1 MVGYAGI
8 YAFTKK
14 KKLQL
19 AFYGGSIRYTSINQF
34 CFHLGGAMKN
44 NSRNYRFSL
53 PAILLLTLMPVG
65 LTACTQTTNPAD
77 SSGRWVS
84 IVMGI
89 VLLLAY
95 LGLMIYLW
103 RVGKLSTW
111 FNAGITA
118 FRLKTQGARLKGEL
132 RSLDRDK
139 ADLLDELGEKA
150 WAARVSDPSYE
161 TAYNQLLTVQGQ
173 IDGAT
178 DHRRS
183 LEEKKVQ
190 LTDQRK
196 AVVERFDQQIEV
208 LKSQQKN
215 VDRDLT
221 DAKFR
226 VRSLE
231 ADLDAAAQEKVRFQR
246 DVKDTRGRIIEM
258 ERSDD
263 PDKVQQLG
271 ELNSRLSSLTTSL
284 LDATNV
290 EPELAAQLPAL
301 QNQALALSTQFND
314 LQGQIQALEGDLRSE
329 LLPLDDQ
336 LEALE
341 KQIKTKTSEI
351 KTFGEQLAPMSKA
364 LGVQVEKAR
373 PLSPELTE
381 LYQKLDMILS
391 KVDFKAQ
398 AKQDVSSNLGTVD
411 KTASLNFYVLLLIG
425 VLIIVLAILLL
436 TGVI

>member
-1 MVGYAGI
+1 M
-8 YAFTKK
+8 KK
-14 KKLQL
+14 
-19 AFYGGSIRYTSINQF
+19 
-34 CFHLGGAMKN
+34 
-44 NSRNYRFSL
+44 NSRNHRSFLPSL
-53 PAILLLTLMPVG
+53 LLLTLMPFG
-65 LTACTQTTNPAD
+65 LTACVQTANPTN

-95 LGLMIYLW
+95 LGLVIYLW
-103 RVGKLSTW
+103 RTGKLSTW
-111 FNAGITA
+111 FAAGSTA
-118 FRLKTQGARLKGEL
+118 ARLKTQNARLKGEL
-132 RSLDRDK
+132 RGLERDK
-139 ADLLDELGEKA
+139 SDLLDELGQKA

-161 TAYNQLLTVQGQ
+161 SAYNQLLTVQGQ

-183 LEEKKVQ
+183 LEEKRAELAQ
-190 LTDQRK
+190 QRES
-196 AVVERFDQQIEV
+196 VMERFDQQIEA
-208 LKSQQKN
+208 LKNQQAG
-215 VDRDLT
+215 VDHDLT
-221 DAKFR
+221 DAKNR
-226 VRSLE
+226 VRALE
-231 ADLDAAAQEKVRFQR
+231 ADLDAASQEKTRFQR

-263 PDKVQQLG
+263 PAKVEQLS

-284 LDATNV
+284 LDATNA
-290 EPELAAQLPAL
+290 EPELAAQLPGL
-301 QNQALALSTQFND
+301 QNQALALSTQLND
-314 LQGQIQALEGDLRSE
+314 LQGQIQALEGDLKSE

-336 LEALE
+336 LESLE
-341 KQIKTKTSEI
+341 KQIKTKNSEI
-351 KTFGEQLAPMSKA
+351 KSFGEQIGPMARA

-373 PLSPELTE
+373 PLSPDLTE

-398 AKQDVSSNLGTVD
+398 AKEDVSSNLGNVD